1 VCLKH
6 NKKHKELTVQNIT
19 HYIPVFT
26 TIISFSFTVA
36 LYNHWQRKPEAKHLL
51 WWTIGVFCFGIGTL
65 TESIN
70 TLIGWSVWNMKAWY
84 IAGALLGAFPLA
96 QGAVYLLLKK
106 KTADVLAWFF
116 CFYIAIAAIAI
127 VLTPVDLSLVDPARL
142 TGKVMTWG
150 WARLFSI
157 LPNTYALIF
166 LVGGAAW
173 SAIQYARKRGNGKRV
188 LGNWLIAIGALLPG
202 IGGGFT
208 RFGYVEVLFVT
219 EFIGISLIWAG
230 YRAMTQSQAQ
240 SVHAVQQAA
249 AD

>member
-1 VCLKH
+1 M
-6 NKKHKELTVQNIT
+6 QNIT
-19 HYIPVFT
+19 HYIPILS
-26 TIISFSFTVA
+26 TIISFSFTIA
-36 LYNHWQRKPEAKHLL
+36 LYKHWQRKPAARYLM
-51 WWTIGVFCFGIGTL
+51 WWTIGTFCFGIGTL

-84 IAGALLGAFPLA
+84 VSGALLGAFPLA
-96 QGAVYLLLKK
+96 QGTVYLLLKK
-106 KTADVLAWFF
+106 KTADILSWFF
-116 CFYIAIAAIAI
+116 ILYIAVASVAI
-127 VLTPVDLSLVDPARL
+127 VLAPVDMSLVDPARL

-173 SAIQYARKRGNGKRV
+173 SAIQYARKPNNGSRV

-202 IGGGFT
+202 IGGSFT

-219 EFIGISLIWAG
+219 EFVGISLIWAG
-230 YRAMTQSQAQ
+230 YRVMT
-240 SVHAVQQAA
+240 HALADSIHPVQQVA